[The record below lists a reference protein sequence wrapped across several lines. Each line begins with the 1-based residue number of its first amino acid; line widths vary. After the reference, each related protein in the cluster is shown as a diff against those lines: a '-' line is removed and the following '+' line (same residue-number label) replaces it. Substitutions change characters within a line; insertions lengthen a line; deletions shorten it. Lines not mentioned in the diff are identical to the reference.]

1 MIKPLQFQKFSSLLD
16 EFKAIKPS
24 EIYYPS
30 FLDISGNSHHE
41 KSISNILSFYIQND
55 EVHGLS
61 DLFLKSLVRCCGESH
76 GETVFSNV
84 EVKKEVNTDGGNYI
98 DLLIECDD
106 LVLCIENKIYHQLYN
121 DLRDYAAYVDRVAK
135 GKKRL
140 KVLLSLYKLNDDS
153 ISDNGFINVTYEEF
167 FSMIEG
173 LIGDYF
179 IDANQKYLN
188 YLIDIIKTIGRLKE
202 GTAMDKEL
210 MEYLAD
216 REDDVNEFL
225 NQLSKVRKE
234 LRSKL
239 EELHDLVNPSQFG
252 KVKKSYYRQLYGE
265 LYDTMIYSVDVDEE
279 FSATIDIII
288 SPSGWYFDVYPNKTG
303 VVRFDE
309 LMRKGNIELAS
320 SYTSGKRM
328 LPDEFDYDVSLEDVA
343 SVVKNFLGLVSES

>member
-1 MIKPLQFQKFSSLLD
+1 MASNSLQKLSSLLD
-16 EFKAIKPS
+16 EFKLIKPS

-41 KSISNILSFYIQND
+41 KSISNILSFYMQND

-76 GETVFSNV
+76 GESLFSNV
-84 EVKKEVNTDGGNYI
+84 EVKKEVNTDSGNYI
-98 DLLIECDD
+98 DLLIECDE
-106 LVLCIENKIYHQLYN
+106 LVICIENKIYHQLYN
-121 DLRDYAAYVDRVAK
+121 DLHDYAAYVERLAK

-210 MEYLAD
+210 MEYLAN
-216 REDDVNEFL
+216 RENDINEFL
-225 NQLSKVRKE
+225 NQLWEARKE

-239 EELHDLVNPSQFG
+239 EELNDLVNPAQFG
-252 KVKKSYYRQLYGE
+252 EVKKDPPYRDSRE
-265 LYDTMIYSVDVDEE
+265 LYASMKYSVDVDKE
-279 FSATIDIII
+279 FSATIEIII
-288 SPSGWYFDVYPNKTG
+288 SPSGWYFDVYPNRTG

-309 LMRKGNIELAS
+309 LMRKGNVELA
-320 SYTSGKRM
+320 TSHTTGKRM
-328 LPDEFDYDVSLEDVA
+328 LPDEFDYDVSLEEVA
-343 SVVKNFLGLVSES
+343 GVVKNFLGLVSES